1 MPSFFTSDK
10 ARLSQVYFA
19 YFTILGIV
27 SHYLGLYLHSLS
39 LSPGLIG
46 IVLAVMTVGRV
57 IGPYLWANI
66 RLFKQRP
73 ERNIQLGCLCALLSF
88 SLIFIFG
95 HSHFVL
101 LLSLGAFAFFWSA
114 VMPQLEAI
122 AQFTLKGDSG
132 AYSFVRMWG
141 SVSFICLVIIAGW
154 LFEVFGIVASIEGFT
169 LLLLGLLFA
178 STFNL
183 PKVEPVTDAEQGQ
196 VSIRDKLK
204 QKPIQAFI
212 VCSFLLQMSFAA
224 YYGFFSIYLQSLGY
238 TGYQIGVM
246 IALGVLAEIGIF
258 LISGKIIKRFSLKH
272 LFVFCLAITAFRWL
286 SLGLWGDNLFFLILI
301 QLIHAFSYGLYH
313 VASQK
318 FIHNEFPNQ
327 SQAKGQALYLS
338 FSFGVGGAVGNF
350 LSGYSWQFVQQQTYL
365 FSASCVIIATII
377 AWYFLDTNKPCQ
389 ASD

>member
-1 MPSFFTSDK
+1 MSSFISSDK

-39 LSPGLIG
+39 LSPSLIG
-46 IVLAVMTVGRV
+46 IVLAVMTIGRV
-57 IGPYLWANI
+57 AGPYIWANI
-66 RLFKQRP
+66 RFFKHQP
-73 ERNIQLGCLCALLSF
+73 ERNIQLGCLFALLSF

-95 HSHFVL
+95 HSHFIL
-101 LLSLGAFAFFWSA
+101 LLSLGLFAFFWSA

-122 AQFTLKGDSG
+122 SQFTLKGDSG

-169 LLLLGLLFA
+169 LLLLGVLLL
-178 STFNL
+178 STFRL
-183 PKVEPVTDAEQGQ
+183 PKVEPVTDTEQAPI
-196 VSIRDKLK
+196 SIREKLK

-258 LISGKIIKRFSLKH
+258 LISGKIVNHFSLKS
-272 LFVFCLAITAFRWL
+272 LFVFCLAITAFRWFA
-286 SLGLWGDNLFFLILI
+286 LGLWGENLFFLILI

-313 VASQK
+313 IASQK

-327 SQAKGQALYLS
+327 LQAKGQALYLS

-365 FSASCVIIATII
+365 FSASGAVIATFV
-377 AWYFLDTNKPCQ
+377 AWYFLDTDQ
-389 ASD
+389 